1 MTFKK
6 RSKAIYMDYQA
17 TTPLDPAV
25 LEVMMPYFTEKFG
38 NPHSTTHA
46 YGWEAEAGVERA
58 RRQIAALINAEI
70 DDIIFTSGAT
80 EANNLAIKGVMQSY
94 GDKRPHVVSV
104 VTEHKC
110 VSNTIKATEIYGCK
124 STFVPVGTNG
134 LVDLADIE
142 AAITD
147 QTALVSVMAVNNE
160 IGVIQPIKEIAKLA
174 HAKGAL
180 FHTDAA
186 QAFGKIPIDVI
197 EDGIDLLSISGHK
210 IYGPK
215 GVGALYI
222 NSKKRIKLT
231 PHMSGGSQE
240 KGIRAGT
247 LAPALCAGL
256 GMAAQIASENM
267 GQEASRITTLMERF
281 KTKLFSAH
289 KGIIIN
295 GDIQQRWAGN
305 LNMSFPGLDGT
316 LLLANLRG
324 VAVSSGAACASAV
337 KEPSYIQKAIGN
349 GIKLSKSSIRL
360 GIGRFTTEDEIDQA
374 ADIFITVLDKMG
386 GIKA

>member
-1 MTFKK
+1 MAFKK
-6 RSKAIYMDYQA
+6 RPKSIYMDYQA

-58 RRQIAALINAEI
+58 RRQIATLIHADI
-70 DDIIFTSGAT
+70 DDIIFTCGAT

-110 VSNTIKATEIYGCK
+110 VSNTIKATEVFGCT
-124 STFVPVGTNG
+124 STFVPVGKNG

-142 AAITD
+142 TAITD

-186 QAFGKIPIDVI
+186 QAFGKIPIDVV

-215 GVGALYI
+215 GIGALYI
-222 NSKKRIKLT
+222 NSKKNINLT

-256 GMAAQIASENM
+256 GMAAKIASEDM
-267 GQEASRITTLMERF
+267 GQESSRITTLMERF
-281 KTKLFSAH
+281 KTKLFNAH

-295 GDIQQRWAGN
+295 GDVKQRWAGN

-349 GIKLSKSSIRL
+349 DIKLSKSSVRL
-360 GIGRFTTEDEIDQA
+360 GIGRFTTDEEIDQA

>member
-110 VSNTIKATEIYGCK
+110 VSNTIKATEIYGCN